1 MSLSLSV
8 PAYVLS
14 AFEEGAKQLAI
25 ECIKSCALRHG
36 FDAYEEMVALGLDT
50 LKIKIQTDV
59 NLNPVSKKK
68 RKVLTQEEKDKKK
81 QETEQKKQ
89 ATEQK
94 KKEKEQKKQATEQ
107 KKKEKEQKKQE
118 KEQKKKEKEQK
129 KQETEQ
135 KKQETEQKKQE
146 TEQETEQVQKKQ
158 ETEQETEQVQKKKK
172 TKEKMAELELKD
184 AIKHGRPI
192 SKFVTDNLSE
202 EVIEEY
208 GEILDTL
215 DYEEDKVHDKFT
227 RIIID
232 GKQYLKNKSN
242 VLFDISTKEKVGIY
256 NERKIE
262 LFDTTRLMQLCVANL
277 KCKL

>member
-1 MSLSLSV
+1 
-8 PAYVLS
+8 
-14 AFEEGAKQLAI
+14 
-25 ECIKSCALRHG
+25 
-36 FDAYEEMVALGLDT
+36 
-50 LKIKIQTDV
+50 
-59 NLNPVSKKK
+59 
-68 RKVLTQEEKDKKK
+68 
-81 QETEQKKQ
+81 
-89 ATEQK
+89 
-94 KKEKEQKKQATEQ
+94 
-107 KKKEKEQKKQE
+107 
-118 KEQKKKEKEQK
+118 
-129 KQETEQ
+129 
-135 KKQETEQKKQE
+135 
-146 TEQETEQVQKKQ
+146 
-158 ETEQETEQVQKKKK
+158 
-172 TKEKMAELELKD
+172 MAELELKD

>member
-94 KKEKEQKKQATEQ
+94 KKEKEQKKQEKEQ
-107 KKKEKEQKKQE
+107 KKQETEQKKQE
-118 KEQKKKEKEQK
+118 KEQKKQEKEQK

-135 KKQETEQKKQE
+135 KKQETEQ
-146 TEQETEQVQKKQ
+146 VQ
-158 ETEQETEQVQKKKK
+158 KKK

>member
-1 MSLSLSV
+1 MAEKQEEDKRASNPVYIQNEINSLDEEISAESN
-8 PAYVLS
+8 PAIKKALTRTLVGL
-14 AFEEGAKQLAI
+14 EKKLI
-25 ECIKSCALRHG
+25 EVNR
-36 FDAYEEMVALGLDT
+36 
-50 LKIKIQTDV
+50 KIKEDDERRA
-59 NLNPVSKKK
+59 L
-68 RKVLTQEEKDKKK
+68 
-81 QETEQKKQ
+81 
-89 ATEQK
+89 
-94 KKEKEQKKQATEQ
+94 
-107 KKKEKEQKKQE
+107 
-118 KEQKKKEKEQK
+118 
-129 KQETEQ
+129 
-135 KKQETEQKKQE
+135 
-146 TEQETEQVQKKQ
+146 
-158 ETEQETEQVQKKKK
+158 
-172 TKEKMAELELKD
+172 EKMAELELKD

>member
-94 KKEKEQKKQATEQ
+94 KKEKEQKKQ
-107 KKKEKEQKKQE
+107 
-118 KEQKKKEKEQK
+118 EKEQK

-135 KKQETEQKKQE
+135 KKQEKEQKKQE
-146 TEQETEQVQKKQ
+146 TEQVQ
-158 ETEQETEQVQKKKK
+158 KKK